1 MTLRPAT
8 RDDLA
13 AMVEV
18 HLAARAAA
26 PMPPAAGGRDVVREG
41 LASADEDELWVAEAE
56 LATGAAVVAYVRFVR
71 PTPGGW
77 AGSTTCTSLPGPRD
91 RVRTALL
98 DLVKAALPDGFGLWA
113 FASNRPAR
121 VFYADR
127 GLVEVE
133 QVAAHESPTGEA
145 EVRLEWAG
153 SPGG

>member
-1 MTLRPAT
+1 
-8 RDDLA
+8 
-13 AMVEV
+13 MVEV

-26 PMPPAAGGRDVVREG
+26 PMPPAGGRDVVREG
-41 LASADEDELWVAEAE
+41 LASGWDEDELWVAEAE

-71 PTPGGW
+71 PDARRVGW
-77 AGSTTCTSLPGPRD
+77 LDDLYVLPAAAGQGAG
-91 RVRTALL
+91 TALL